1 MWSLTEWC
9 AAFIGAVLIFS
20 ATQKLTDWRGWITQS
35 AQLGVP
41 RSVATVVAP
50 LEGLVGVALVSQ
62 LWSRLVLVVSLAMLL
77 AFTTLIVSLLARG
90 RRPACACFGAAR
102 SRPISWWT
110 VVRNLVFIM
119 VNVIALLGTSS

>member
-1 MWSLTEWC
+1 MWSLAEWC

-20 ATQKLTDWRGWITQS
+20 ATQKVTDWRGWITHS

-50 LEGLVGVALVSQ
+50 LEGLIGVALVSQ

-77 AFTTLIVSLLARG
+77 AFTILIVSLLARG
-90 RRPACACFGAAR
+90 RHPACACFGAAR

-110 VVRNLVFIM
+110 VVRNVVFIT

>member
-20 ATQKLTDWRGWITQS
+20 ATQKLTDWRGWISQS

-62 LWSRLVLVVSLAMLL
+62 LLSRLVLVVSLAMLL

-110 VVRNLVFIM
+110 VVRNVVFIT
-119 VNVIALLGTSS
+119 VNAIALLGTSS